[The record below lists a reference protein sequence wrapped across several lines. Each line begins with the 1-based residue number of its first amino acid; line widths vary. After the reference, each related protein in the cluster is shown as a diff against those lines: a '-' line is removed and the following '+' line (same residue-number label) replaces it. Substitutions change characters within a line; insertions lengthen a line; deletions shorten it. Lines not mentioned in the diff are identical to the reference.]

1 MGIMEKFDIM
11 YFDGKN
17 LSNTLLLEVGLTE
30 SEQSDL

>member
-17 LSNTLLLEVGLTE
+17 LSNTLLLEVSLTE
-30 SEQSDL
+30 SE

>member
-30 SEQSDL
+30 SE